1 MRTALQRID
10 DSIFIRNC
18 PYVSICPGLWRES
31 EQNSLKRTLI
41 RTITLWGKKVCW
53 KSDFCWGTSWGLD
66 QSAWV
71 RGTDWV
77 SMTLNVMSWEN
88 RTTTMSGKFQRNIQ
102 LLIYFEKCFF
112 ENVTFQDGEA
122 VKAQRNHW
130 VEAVQDETCAAL
142 TEPSTGQ
149 WSTSVGVRRC
159 SSEQIC
165 CTNVL
170 TVRHHYYYQ
179 EDNH

>member
-1 MRTALQRID
+1 MDVTNRLFTHFHRTLTEDSTKKMRTALQRID

-18 PYVSICPGLWRES
+18 LYVSIGPGLWRES
-31 EQNSLKRTLI
+31 EQNSLNRTLI

-66 QSAWV
+66 QSVWV

-102 LLIYFEKCFF
+102 LLIYFEKCVLKMLRSKT
-112 ENVTFQDGEA
+112 EKPWRLRETTELKQYRMRP
-122 VKAQRNHW
+122 AQHWRNPLL
-130 VEAVQDETCAAL
+130 VSEV
-142 TEPSTGQ
+142 PV
-149 WSTSVGVRRC
+149 SV
-159 SSEQIC
+159 
-165 CTNVL
+165 
-170 TVRHHYYYQ
+170 
-179 EDNH
+179 

>member
-18 PYVSICPGLWRES
+18 PYVSIGPGLWREN
-31 EQNSLKRTLI
+31 EQNSLNRTLI

-53 KSDFCWGTSWGLD
+53 KSDFCWGTSWGL
-66 QSAWV
+66 
-71 RGTDWV
+71 DWV

-102 LLIYFEKCFF
+102 LLIYFEKCFLKMLRSKP
-112 ENVTFQDGEA
+112 E
-122 VKAQRNHW
+122 KPWRLR
-130 VEAVQDETCAAL
+130 ETTELKQCRMRPAAL